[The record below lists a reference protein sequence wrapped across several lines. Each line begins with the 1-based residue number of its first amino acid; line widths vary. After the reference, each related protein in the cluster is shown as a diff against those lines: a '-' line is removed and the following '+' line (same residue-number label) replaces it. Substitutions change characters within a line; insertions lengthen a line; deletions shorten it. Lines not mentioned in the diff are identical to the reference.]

1 MTKRLRAAA
10 ALLSALLLS
19 ACAAPAAESG
29 GEESADAAA
38 LEIRFFDAGAADA
51 ILLTTADS
59 AVLID
64 TGEKGFG
71 KTILAYLADKGVEKL
86 DALIVTHFDKDHVG
100 GAAKVI
106 NGIPVDTVLQSN
118 CPKDSEEYEKYVKA
132 LEAAQIEARTVR
144 EAVAFTLGGVRY
156 EIDPPR
162 RESYAEDASNNSSL
176 IVTVR
181 NGAQRFLF
189 AGDAQTERLREYLAA
204 SPQHCEVLKV
214 PHHGRAEPA
223 LDDLLQAVTPAYA
236 VITSSAEE
244 PEDATVLAQLERS
257 GARVLRTRDGAVTV
271 VSDGTALEVTQE
283 AAQ

>member
-19 ACAAPAAESG
+19 ACAAPAAEPG
-29 GEESADAAA
+29 GEGTGAAA

-64 TGEKGFG
+64 AGEKGFG

-86 DALIVTHFDKDHVG
+86 DVLIVTHFDKDHVG

-132 LEAAQIEARTVR
+132 LETAQIEAQTVR
-144 EAVAFTLGGVRY
+144 EALAFTIGGVRY

-181 NGAQRFLF
+181 NGSQRFLF

-204 SPQHCEVLKV
+204 SPQHCEVLKA

-223 LDDLLQAVTPAYA
+223 LGELLQAVTPAYA
-236 VITSSAEE
+236 VVTSSAEE
-244 PEDATVLAQLERS
+244 PEDAAVIAQLERS
-257 GARVLRTRDGAVTV
+257 GAKVFRTRDGAVTA
-271 VSDGTALEVTQE
+271 VSDGATLEVTQE
-283 AAQ
+283 PTQ